1 MNWNLNDVDLDLIA
15 DAMLHAR
22 PDLRFYFD
30 PETGNVLEAEKDR
43 AVESHLVE
51 IPLLDAPTL
60 AALAEEFVE
69 DTVGQSE
76 LATAL
81 RKALQGDS
89 GIVEFERVLGE
100 ADPDLALDWY
110 QELDNCALEAAET
123 WLDSI
128 SG

>member
-30 PETGNVLEAEKDR
+30 PETGNVLEADGDR
-43 AVESHLVE
+43 TVESSLVE
-51 IPLLDAPTL
+51 IPLLDTETL
-60 AALAEEFVE
+60 VGIARGFVDE
-69 DTVGQSE
+69 AVERGD

-81 RKALQGDS
+81 QQALNVGPGLS
-89 GIVEFERVLGE
+89 EFERVLGD

-110 QELDNCALEAAET
+110 QELDNCALEAAES

-128 SG
+128 SE